1 MAFSF
6 ANPAGTGSVTGA
18 QTNTGPDLELIE
30 TEGLGF
36 LSIAGDTKLRL
47 LPSPWPNDA
56 LPPPTVSLFAVASGK
71 GLIAA
76 AGPDT
81 LVIATTE
88 SVRRAFAAEGP
99 KANNVKAFTPQATLP
114 IPRVSQVAF
123 SSDESSLVIAAE
135 TGGGL
140 AVYDVQSIMQ
150 GNKEPAFQL
159 GTNGIAVRALIP
171 NPATDAAHFFSIVL
185 TGGQLMLANLKERQL
200 VNGANGPVLKEG
212 VSCIAWSNRGKQLVA
227 GLGNGTAY
235 QMDPQGVGKA
245 DIPKPPQVEGEQH
258 VSSIFW
264 LANDDFLVIHTP
276 MSSTEP
282 DRAPDSTYNL
292 VHREKGTSNYSF
304 HKLQDPCPPFGMNR
318 SPPHHFIC
326 RLKDFPPSLDDML
339 IISSTASPDV
349 GLFTRS
355 GTPLASNL
363 PADQISNTYTTTT
376 PAIDSRRAGLPV
388 TEEMTD
394 TSPIGMALDLSS
406 KEKVPR
412 PIQGN
417 DLEET
422 STPLPALMLLNNEGV
437 LSSWWVVYSQSVMSN
452 TAYPGLVAT
461 GGARQVTAFGGSASS
476 ALSSSLG
483 NPTPVP
489 NAFGGGAFAKPAAP
503 SFGSAGAPGFGGAS
517 LLGGKPSPWSTPAAT
532 ANSAQAAGA
541 AFGRPS
547 FGVSS
552 PLAASSGNAFGA
564 VGGLGNRASPW
575 ASSTSSQQASN
586 TTNPFGRAPAA
597 ASPFAKLG
605 GENKP
610 AVSPFASL
618 GGENKPPASPFANMG
633 GSTPA
638 ASPFAGLGSTQPAA
652 SPFAGLG
659 ANKAPPSSPFA
670 GLGQQTSKPFG
681 TTPQQSFGSTVDL
694 GSSIGGSFGAPSTI
708 GSRSPW
714 ATPSANATPAQGS
727 ASMFGKPSL
736 PSVQSQEAT
745 MTSDDDQTPKPTD
758 KPQGL
763 FGAG

>member
-1 MAFSF
+1 MAFGF
-6 ANPAGTGSVTGA
+6 ANSASTGSVTGA

-47 LPSPWPNDA
+47 LPSPWPDDA
-56 LPPPTVSLFAVASGK
+56 LPPPTASLLAVASVK

-99 KANNVKAFTPQATLP
+99 KANNVKAFTPQATLS

-123 SSDESSLVIAAE
+123 SSDGSSLVIAAE

-185 TGGQLMLANLKERQL
+185 TGGQLMLANLKERQF
-200 VNGANGPVLKEG
+200 VNGANGPVLKDG
-212 VSCIAWSNRGKQLVA
+212 VSCVAWSNRGKQLVA

-282 DRAPDSTYNL
+282 DHPPESTYNL

-304 HKLQDPCPPFGMNR
+304 HKLPDPCPPFGMNR

-339 IISSTASPDV
+339 IISSTASQDV

-355 GTPLASNL
+355 GTPLDSNL
-363 PADQISNTYTTTT
+363 SADQITNTYTTTT

-422 STPLPALMLLNNEGV
+422 STPLPAVMLLNNEGV
-437 LSSWWVVYSQSVMSN
+437 LCSWWVVYSQSVMAN

-476 ALSSSLG
+476 ALSSGPG
-483 NPTPVP
+483 NPTPMP

-503 SFGSAGAPGFGGAS
+503 SFGSA
-517 LLGGKPSPWSTPAAT
+517 
-532 ANSAQAAGA
+532 
-541 AFGRPS
+541 
-547 FGVSS
+547 
-552 PLAASSGNAFGA
+552 
-564 VGGLGNRASPW
+564 
-575 ASSTSSQQASN
+575 
-586 TTNPFGRAPAA
+586 
-597 ASPFAKLG
+597 
-605 GENKP
+605 
-610 AVSPFASL
+610 
-618 GGENKPPASPFANMG
+618 
-633 GSTPA
+633 
-638 ASPFAGLGSTQPAA
+638 
-652 SPFAGLG
+652 
-659 ANKAPPSSPFA
+659 
-670 GLGQQTSKPFG
+670 
-681 TTPQQSFGSTVDL
+681 
-694 GSSIGGSFGAPSTI
+694 
-708 GSRSPW
+708 
-714 ATPSANATPAQGS
+714 
-727 ASMFGKPSL
+727 
-736 PSVQSQEAT
+736 
-745 MTSDDDQTPKPTD
+745 
-758 KPQGL
+758 
-763 FGAG
+763 